1 MRKKT
6 TEAVPLVP
14 PEEFE
19 LRGEL
24 RRFAIMMGNPNGYRL
39 RSEAEEKA
47 DEEERRETL
56 RRRQKKGLT
65 LTVGTVEKIDAAV
78 KVLREKS
85 LGSLASRDKVVDAAL
100 ALLFDQSKPSVL
112 TWLEHLER
120 QPKRKARA
128 AS

>member
-1 MRKKT
+1 MRKKAI
-6 TEAVPLVP
+6 EAVFIAP
-14 PEEFE
+14 PEPTV
-19 LRGEL
+19 LSGEL
-24 RRFAIMMGNPNGYRL
+24 RRFAIMTGNTHGYRL

-85 LGSLASRDKVVDAAL
+85 LSSLASRDKVVDAAL
-100 ALLFDQSKPSVL
+100 ALLFDQSKRSVL

-120 QPKRKARA
+120 QSKRKARA